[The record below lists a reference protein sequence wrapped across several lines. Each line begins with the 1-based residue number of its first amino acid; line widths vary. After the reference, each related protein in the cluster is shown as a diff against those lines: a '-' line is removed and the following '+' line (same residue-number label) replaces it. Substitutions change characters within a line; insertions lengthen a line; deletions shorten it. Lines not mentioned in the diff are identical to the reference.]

1 MDASAD
7 PMIRLID
14 VTKTYGSGSVAVDHL
29 SLDIP
34 RGQVTVLIG
43 PSGCGKTTSLKMINR
58 LIEPTSGHIEVGG
71 VDVLAADP
79 VKLRREIG
87 YVIQN
92 SGLFPHRT
100 VSDNVATVPRLL
112 GWDKSRVRQRVD
124 ELLEL
129 VGLDPSSYRDRYPQQ
144 LSGGQRQRVGV
155 ARALAADPPVLLMD
169 EPFGAVDPVQR
180 TRLQQEFRA
189 LQDTLQ
195 KTVVFV
201 THDIEEAVRLGDKL
215 AVLKEGGHLAQF
227 DPPAWVLGDP
237 ASEFVAAFVGD
248 DRLVTRLEVTP
259 LETQDVEPATHL
271 SSDASAPN
279 VRSTIRVG
287 DTLRRTLQV
296 LMDSPTGEVLVVEGE
311 NIVGMVTPGSL
322 HRAVRRSLPAAE
334 PAQESEPDE
343 TAEAM
348 HEQ

>member
-1 MDASAD
+1 
-7 PMIRLID
+7 MIRLVD
-14 VTKTYGSGSVAVDHL
+14 VTKTYANGAVAVDSL

-58 LIEPTSGHIEVGG
+58 LIEPTSGRIEVGG
-71 VDVLAADP
+71 LDVLAGNP
-79 VKLRREIG
+79 VTLRRGIG

-112 GWDKSRVRQRVD
+112 GWDKARVRTRVD

-129 VGLDPSSYRDRYPQQ
+129 VGLDPDSYRDRYPQQ

-180 TRLQQEFRA
+180 TRLQQEFRQ

-237 ASEFVAAFVGD
+237 ASEFVASFVGD

-259 LETQDVEPATHL
+259 LVARDVEEAPPAGAHA
-271 SSDASAPN
+271 SSS
-279 VRSTIRVG
+279 VKVG
-287 DTLRRTLQV
+287 ETLRRALQV
-296 LMDSPTGEVLVVEGE
+296 LMESPTGEVSVVEGDRV
-311 NIVGMVTPGSL
+311 VGILTPGSL
-322 HRAVRRSLPAAE
+322 HRAVRRSLPE
-334 PAQESEPDE
+334 PNDAGDDE
-343 TAEAM
+343 
-348 HEQ
+348 